1 MAILLLLSSSP
12 RVATAQRPNQVA
24 QRQLTHTTHSTTD
37 LTALR
42 SSIQKGLAPGER
54 GALIGAA
61 IGFAAGALWAAVMDE
76 GNTGSVHLSTVLLG
90 GLVLGIPGLV
100 IGGLIGSAAG
110 KK

>member
-1 MAILLLLSSSP
+1 LSFLALLLFLPSLASAQGPSP
-12 RVATAQRPNQVA
+12 VA
-24 QRQLTHTTHSTTD
+24 QRQLSHTTHAPTD
-37 LTALR
+37 LTTLN
-42 SSIQKGLAPGER
+42 SSILKGLAPGER

-61 IGFAAGALWAAVMDE
+61 IGFVAGALWAAVMDE
-76 GNTGSVHLSTVLLG
+76 GNNGSVHLSTVLLG